1 MPITPRR
8 LGFICLIV
16 ALLAAAA
23 SPFVFTK
30 FPTVTTAPAAVAAAK
45 AAWQSAYIEAPWH
58 KEFNP
63 DNIARYEPYTAT
75 LSNGVW
81 SVSGTT
87 SLGSGNDTP
96 KARIRRWDG
105 AAAVSYGR

>member
-1 MPITPRR
+1 MTARR
-8 LGFICLIV
+8 HGFICLIV

-23 SPFVFTK
+23 SPFVLTK
-30 FPTVTTAPAAVAAAK
+30 FRTVTTAPAAVAAAN
-45 AAWQSAYIEAPWH
+45 AAWQSSYIEAPWH
-58 KEFNP
+58 KEFSP

-87 SLGSGNDTP
+87 PVGIGKDAP
-96 KARIRRWDG
+96 KARIRRRDG
-105 AAAVSYGR
+105 AADVSYGR

>member
-1 MPITPRR
+1 MPMTARR

-23 SPFVFTK
+23 SPFVLTK
-30 FPTVTTAPAAVAAAK
+30 FPTVTTAP
-45 AAWQSAYIEAPWH
+45 P
-58 KEFNP
+58 
-63 DNIARYEPYTAT
+63 AT

-87 SLGSGNDTP
+87 PVGIGKDAP

-105 AAAVSYGR
+105 AADVSYGR